1 MPTIPARVIPEP
13 EKDSR
18 TILKGD
24 MLQGPFIKG
33 NGPTTYTCG
42 ICRNILVEKVYH
54 GQIRNIVF
62 KCPKCQSY
70 NEIP

>member
-1 MPTIPARVIPEP
+1 MPTIPARVIAQPKEGT
-13 EKDSR
+13 R
-18 TILKGD
+18 TILTGD
-24 MLQGPFIKG
+24 TLKGPFITG

-42 ICRNILVEKVYH
+42 LCKNILVEKVYH
-54 GQIRNIVF
+54 GQIRNIIF